1 MWGESKRG
9 TSDFLKHAMPEP
21 PVDSSRTSNFP
32 IIPRGRGERT
42 LFVQVPCHNEAATL
56 PVTFAALPRYVEGYA
71 QVRWLMIDDGSSDG
85 TRVIAL
91 RCGADYALRL
101 TLHRGLAHAFMA
113 GLDAALQ
120 LGADTIVSTDGDHQ
134 YDAAR
139 IPDLLMPILGRRA
152 AMVVGSRPVSDI
164 ANFFRIKAGSNVVSV
179 ASGVRVP
186 DATSGF
192 RAIHWT
198 AAIVLRSHNRFSY
211 VLEHL
216 IQAGRNGIPV
226 VSVPI
231 RVKGDPRPSRLIR
244 STPDYLWRSATTI
257 IRVFAINRPFTVL
270 RRHEPGSHP
279 AGDRPR
285 ASVSRALRA
294 GPGAGHVQSSHPGRR
309 ADHRWNRRRRR
320 GPADRRHRGNRRIL
334 EQIEQNAR
342 LRALADSTRPELP
355 VSGAL
360 VGRRSPAEGP
370 TAPGQFTQATTSS
383 EWVGNGRT

>member
-1 MWGESKRG
+1 M
-9 TSDFLKHAMPEP
+9 H
-21 PVDSSRTSNFP
+21 
-32 IIPRGRGERT
+32 
-42 LFVQVPCHNEAATL
+42 
-56 PVTFAALPRYVEGYA
+56 
-71 QVRWLMIDDGSSDG
+71 SDG

-101 TLHRGLAHAFMA
+101 TLHRGWHMPSWRGSMPRYNSAPTRSS
-113 GLDAALQ
+113 ALT
-120 LGADTIVSTDGDHQ
+120 ATTDER
-134 YDAAR
+134 R

-294 GPGAGHVQSSHPGRR
+294 GPGAGTSSLLILAAVLIIAGIVAAAVALLTDVIAATGASWSRSNRTRGSARWPTRR
-309 ADHRWNRRRRR
+309 APSCR
-320 GPADRRHRGNRRIL
+320 
-334 EQIEQNAR
+334 
-342 LRALADSTRPELP
+342 
-355 VSGAL
+355 
-360 VGRRSPAEGP
+360 
-370 TAPGQFTQATTSS
+370 
-383 EWVGNGRT
+383 